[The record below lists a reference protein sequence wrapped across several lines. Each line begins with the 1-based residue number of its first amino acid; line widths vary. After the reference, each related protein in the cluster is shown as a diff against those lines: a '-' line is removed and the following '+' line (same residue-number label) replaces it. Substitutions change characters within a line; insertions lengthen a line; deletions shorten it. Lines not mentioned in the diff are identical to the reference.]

1 MEAEALTTQDLT
13 TQDELTPAELTPA
26 LTVVTELA
34 EPDLVTDEA
43 DVSALR
49 AFDEFG
55 VDEPICTALLAA
67 GITHAF
73 PIQALTLP
81 IALDGHD
88 IIGQARTGTGKTLA
102 FGVPMLQQIL
112 STERGKPSAPR
123 GLVVVPTRELA

>member
-13 TQDELTPAELTPA
+13 THEELTPELASTQAVADTVIADTVIADTVIADTVIADPVIADPATAEL
-26 LTVVTELA
+26 

-43 DVSALR
+43 DVTALK
-49 AFDEFG
+49 AFEEFG
-55 VDEPICTALLAA
+55 VDEPICAALSAA

-88 IIGQARTGTGKTLA
+88 IIGQARTGTG
-102 FGVPMLQQIL
+102 
-112 STERGKPSAPR
+112 
-123 GLVVVPTRELA
+123 